1 MIQALLT
8 AELKI
13 GSSNGLHSCMKYLIE
28 LCRNGKS
35 LQSRVHSLNV
45 LRALYRSTELAEPLA
60 EYVSEGFICAVL
72 GFSQDSFI
80 VKKKKLLFFIIC
92 IKKYQFQERNSSTL
106 LFAALIT
113 RIFGVQRTKNSQNLL
128 TGKVF
133 FMRYPQL
140 FDFIID
146 KFQEAL
152 QFIWRE
158 GVNGKPTNVV
168 SILLFLLSRLYP
180 SQNEACDSN
189 FKVLCFLY
197 MTLELF

>member
-13 GSSNGLHSCMKYLIE
+13 GSSIGLHYCMKHLIK

-35 LQSRVHSLNV
+35 LESRTHSLNI
-45 LRALYRSTELAEPLA
+45 LRALFRCTELSESLA
-60 EYVSEGFICAVL
+60 EYVSDGLICAIL

-80 VKKKKLLFFIIC
+80 
-92 IKKYQFQERNSSTL
+92 ERNASTL

-113 RIFGVQRTKNSQNLL
+113 RIFGVERSKYSQNKL

-133 FMRYPQL
+133 FTRYPQL

-146 KFQEAL
+146 KFQDAMH
-152 QFIWRE
+152 FIWRE
-158 GVNGKPTNVV
+158 GINGKPTNVV

-189 FKVLCFLY
+189 FKVRTTKLLNLNYIFQ
-197 MTLELF
+197 TKF